1 LALQGGENMTDRVEK
16 TSWPDVAVTLFDL
29 LTGRKA
35 EVTWKFER
43 MEVHV
48 PITTGSNTEYAVW
61 KINGVLK
68 VRAREELPT

>member
-1 LALQGGENMTDRVEK
+1 
-16 TSWPDVAVTLFDL
+16 
-29 LTGRKA
+29 
-35 EVTWKFER
+35 